1 MTKTKKFEVSWFEDG
16 KDGKD
21 LKVLGPYTFTQVV
34 NWAQKLMKVPGAVRI
49 RILEVTE

>member
-1 MTKTKKFEVSWFEDG
+1 MTQTKKFEVSWFE
-16 KDGKD
+16 DGKD
-21 LKVLGPYTFTQVV
+21 LKVLGPYTFTQAV